1 METAIEVFDSFIKT
15 LRMKLDVEEN
25 IERVALIQQRTL
37 QDVIDYAEK
46 QRVEIL
52 KCEKVQEK

>member
-25 IERVALIQQRTL
+25 IERVALIKQKTL
-37 QDVIDYAEK
+37 EDIIDYAEK
-46 QRVEIL
+46 QRVHIL